1 MRQSSRTSSFIGL
14 ALGLTI
20 LILIGTGFA
29 GKPAKTYPEQGKVI
43 ANGTIG
49 PPLGQTTIN
58 THVYKVETDK
68 AVFVLDCGKKPFFS
82 RRGGECGGDQKNM
95 PGGGPPASD
104 MPRGGPRSHR
114 HPAWYN
120 DEQPLQYTVS
130 SRGFNRASGAE
141 SAF

>member
-29 GKPAKTYPEQGKVI
+29 GNPAKTYPEQGKVI

-49 PPLGQTTIN
+49 PTLGQTTIY
-58 THVYKVETDK
+58 THVYEVETDK

-82 RRGGECGGDQKNM
+82 RRGGECGGDQKIQIGDLLHFRIEKNWA
-95 PGGGPPASD
+95 PTS
-104 MPRGGPRSHR
+104 
-114 HPAWYN
+114 
-120 DEQPLQYTVS
+120 PLWTAALQA
-130 SRGFNRASGAE
+130 NRN